1 MARLGQHFLTDGGA
15 LGDIV
20 RASGAAAGAPTLEI
34 GPGRGALTRP
44 LLDAGARV
52 TAIEADGAFAAALPG
67 ALKSPDLTVVHED
80 FLRFDLSSLAKG
92 PWLVVGNL
100 PYAVG
105 TPILQKIL
113 RWDGWTTA
121 TLMFQKEVA
130 LRLVA
135 GAGGPDYGLLGLS
148 VRLRAD
154 AEIALELPPSA
165 FRPRP
170 RVNSAV
176 VLLRRLAAPRVPA
189 RDEAMFWRLAKG
201 AFGQRRK
208 MAASVL
214 AKAFGVPRAEMERA
228 FAAVGVAASA
238 RPEEIA
244 FEAWAELASAFSRT
258 GPEKSGGA
266 CPRPA

>member
-1 MARLGQHFLTDGGA
+1 MAKLGQHFLTDQGA
-15 LGDIV
+15 LDDIV
-20 RASGAAAGAPTLEI
+20 RASGAAPGDLALEI
-34 GPGRGALTRP
+34 GPGRGALTKP
-44 LLDAGARV
+44 LLAAGARV
-52 TAIEADGAFAAALPG
+52 TAVEADAAFAAALPG
-67 ALKSPDLTVVHED
+67 ALRSSDLTVIHED

-92 PWLVVGNL
+92 PWVVVGNL

-113 RWDGWTTA
+113 LWDGWTTA

-135 GAGGPDYGLLGLS
+135 GTGGPDYGLLGLS

-154 AEIALELPPSA
+154 AELALELPPSA

-170 RVNSAV
+170 QVDSAV
-176 VLLRRLAAPRVPA
+176 VLLRRLPAPRVPPE
-189 RDEAMFWRLAKG
+189 DEKSFWRLAKA

-214 AKAFGVPRAEMERA
+214 AKSLARPRAGVEAA
-228 FAAVGVAASA
+228 FAAAGVAAQA
-238 RPEEIA
+238 RPEEIP
-244 FEAWAELASAFSRT
+244 FEAWAALARALR
-258 GPEKSGGA
+258 
-266 CPRPA
+266 